1 MNLFWLLKPAS
12 PMEIKQTKMAFMLI
26 YLYCNNELFFLSGT
40 VLCYKNCLHLE
51 KKKQKN
57 KDKNMGKAK
66 KGKLFGFLKSKKSLG
81 LQM

>member
-1 MNLFWLLKPAS
+1 MNLFQLFKPAS
-12 PMEIKQTKMAFMLI
+12 PMEIKQTKMAFMLT
-26 YLYCNNELFFLSGT
+26 YLYYNELFFLSGT